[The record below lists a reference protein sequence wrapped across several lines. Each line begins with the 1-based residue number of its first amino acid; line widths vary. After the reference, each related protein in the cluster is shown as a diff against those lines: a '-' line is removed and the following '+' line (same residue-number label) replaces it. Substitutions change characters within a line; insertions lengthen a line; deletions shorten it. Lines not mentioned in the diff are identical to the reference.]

1 MSLAF
6 VPSAGRKL
14 RASELLEMV
23 TQINALTSSA
33 WTSYGAAGTILTAVT
48 VNPTL
53 GNTVWSA
60 KYRQPPGSDVIDF
73 RMSFTIGSTFVA
85 GTGEYLFLL
94 PAAASADA
102 VLGTTGAMFLDDNGT
117 ALRIGSSIIF
127 DPTHLKVYR
136 ESSTA
141 SIGSGGPGTAWA
153 TGDRIKLSGRY
164 STL

>member
-1 MSLAF
+1 MPLAF

-23 TQINALTSSA
+23 TQINALTSTS
-33 WTSYGAAGTILTAVT
+33 WTSYGAAGTIITSAT
-48 VNPTL
+48 TSPTL
-53 GNTVWSA
+53 GNTTWSA
-60 KYRQPPGSDVIDF
+60 KYRQPAGSDVIDF

-85 GTGEYLFLL
+85 GSGEYLFLL
-94 PAAASADA
+94 PVAASADA

-117 ALRIGSSIIF
+117 ALRVGTAIIF
-127 DPTHLKVYR
+127 DTTHLKVYR

-141 SIGSGGPGTAWA
+141 SIGNGGPGTAWA
-153 TGDRIKLSGRY
+153 TGDRIKISGRY